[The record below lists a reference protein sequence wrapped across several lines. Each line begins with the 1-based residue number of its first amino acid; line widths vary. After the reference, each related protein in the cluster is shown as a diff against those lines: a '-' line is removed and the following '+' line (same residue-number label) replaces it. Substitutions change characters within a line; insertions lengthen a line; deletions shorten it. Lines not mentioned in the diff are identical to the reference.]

1 MRILIILTS
10 IYSFQF
16 CFAGGSQVGT
26 LKTANPEN
34 SSVGNF
40 KTNTL
45 LIRDISQIKNDPSV
59 KIIYAIDNKDGISEF
74 AAGKSVN
81 GAWDIQKYAIPSSTI
96 NQTEFSQ
103 ILNESKNTSDWVKVQ
118 N

>member
-10 IYSFQF
+10 IYNFQF

-34 SSVGNF
+34 SNVGNF

-59 KIIYAIDNKDGISEF
+59 KIIYAINNKDGISEF
-74 AAGKSVN
+74 ATGKSVN
-81 GAWDIQKYAIPSSTI
+81 GAWDIQKYAAPTSVIENS
-96 NQTEFSQ
+96 EFSQ
-103 ILNESKNTSDWVKVQ
+103 FINQSSSVNEWVEIQK
-118 N
+118 